1 MKTWGR
7 GLAGLLAA
15 GLLAGAPGCGR
26 PETQETMAGAQ
37 TTSTA
42 AATTTAAT
50 TAGTDAT
57 SGSIAFDPVSTT
69 DKTTPTTRTKSTSG
83 ASTAAPSVQA
93 KLRAAM
99 KTSSVRGLSLVAFR
113 DKEIVFSFYDGYMDA
128 KKTKLVNANT
138 KYRIASV
145 SKTITGILA
154 MQLQE
159 QGRLD
164 IDKDISAYMGVRV
177 RSPKYPDAV
186 ITTRMLMTHT
196 SGVIGGAA
204 YDKNT
209 GDPPYQPLTAVLES
223 SGCFTGSRPGKS
235 FRYSNMGAAM
245 EGGVIEGVTGKR
257 FYDYAGEQF
266 AALGMDAG
274 YLRTKIKDTASISPA
289 RSADVPNWKRV
300 EGAYDTIPLG
310 QMYLL
315 GHGDLIISAQ
325 DLAQFAIALA
335 GDGSTK
341 THRILSAE
349 SVKAINTVYSH
360 SGKDGIGLNM
370 SMTKD
375 LADGRLI
382 YGHSGQAY
390 GMIAGLYFDPVDH
403 TGVVFITNSAST
415 AKNRKGKYTLTGN
428 LMEILYR
435 DVLGAPAYKG
445 GPIAA
450 PTGSIPMP
458 EDKG

>member
-1 MKTWGR
+1 
-7 GLAGLLAA
+7 
-15 GLLAGAPGCGR
+15 
-26 PETQETMAGAQ
+26 MAGTQ

-57 SGSIAFDPVSTT
+57 SGSIAFDAASTT
-69 DKTTPTTRTKSTSG
+69 DKTTTTRTKSTSG

-164 IDKDISAYMGVRV
+164 IDKDISVYMGVRV

-209 GDPPYQPLTAVLES
+209 GIPPI
-223 SGCFTGSRPGKS
+223 SR
-235 FRYSNMGAAM
+235 
-245 EGGVIEGVTGKR
+245 
-257 FYDYAGEQF
+257 
-266 AALGMDAG
+266 
-274 YLRTKIKDTASISPA
+274 
-289 RSADVPNWKRV
+289 
-300 EGAYDTIPLG
+300 
-310 QMYLL
+310 
-315 GHGDLIISAQ
+315 
-325 DLAQFAIALA
+325 
-335 GDGSTK
+335 
-341 THRILSAE
+341 
-349 SVKAINTVYSH
+349 
-360 SGKDGIGLNM
+360 
-370 SMTKD
+370 
-375 LADGRLI
+375 
-382 YGHSGQAY
+382 
-390 GMIAGLYFDPVDH
+390 
-403 TGVVFITNSAST
+403 
-415 AKNRKGKYTLTGN
+415 
-428 LMEILYR
+428 
-435 DVLGAPAYKG
+435 
-445 GPIAA
+445 
-450 PTGSIPMP
+450 
-458 EDKG
+458 